1 MKMLLTSQCA
11 LRRFLMHHQRQKK
24 SLSLLARSLPT
35 KKDVRTVRRM
45 NVAAERTIRE
55 MDRAEILTQS
65 RAEVHQDL
73 RVQLLQ
79 MRLWQ
84 ISRRLRARARNSLT
98 RIRIK
103 IAISSNMKSAVKEET
118 ASLASLTRE
127 TLRNR
132 LNTERRRL
140 QRLLSLK
147 SKSKSYFQRVQWL

>member
-11 LRRFLMHHQRQKK
+11 SRRFSMPHQRLRK
-24 SLSLLARSLPT
+24 SQSLLARSLL
-35 KKDVRTVRRM
+35 KKTVVRTVRRM
-45 NVAAERTIRE
+45 SVVAGRMIRE

-65 RAEVHQDL
+65 RAEVRRDL

-79 MRLWQ
+79 MHLWQ

-103 IAISSNMKSAVKEET
+103 IAISSSMKSAAKEKT
-118 ASLASLTRE
+118 ASLASLMRE
-127 TLRNR
+127 TLRSR

-140 QRLLSLK
+140 QKLLSLK
-147 SKSKSYFQRVQWL
+147 

>member
-11 LRRFLMHHQRQKK
+11 SRRFSMHHQHQRK

-35 KKDVRTVRRM
+35 KTDVRTVRRM
-45 NVAAERTIRE
+45 SVAAERTIRE

-79 MRLWQ
+79 MHLWQ
-84 ISRRLRARARNSLT
+84 ISHRLRARARNSLT

-103 IAISSNMKSAVKEET
+103 IAISSSMKSAVKEET
-118 ASLASLTRE
+118 ASLASLMRE
-127 TLRNR
+127 TLRSR

-140 QRLLSLK
+140 QKLLSLK
-147 SKSKSYFQRVQWL
+147 